1 MPNFFKEYVKHAQGI
16 DWEQMAGGEA
26 LMRQRLEAY
35 YSVIVAIWGPERVL
49 SRASKMGV
57 LDLVDSRK
65 LTDRVWA
72 LQKLVIGD
80 HMFEEPAPEQIGE
93 ILDMIDQKIADM
105 VARRSVEDRL
115 ERMVHER
122 MHERHE
128 EYMQELRRSVM
139 REEAG
144 PETASSQ
151 RKMLELEALEQR
163 STPLVAGEQMRP
175 KALEDVVGQAQAILA
190 VMSKLST
197 PYPQHI
203 LLYGPPGVGKTT
215 VARLVMEYAKT
226 LPNSAFGK
234 DAPFIEVDGTIL
246 RWDPREVTNPL
257 IGSVHDPIYQGARRD
272 LADGGLP
279 EPKPG
284 LVTDA
289 HGGILFIDEIGE
301 MDWQLQVKLLKV
313 LEDKRVQFDSA
324 YYDPE
329 SPNIPQYIR
338 KLFDEGA
345 PANFVLIGATT
356 RLPESIN
363 PAIRSRCAEVFF
375 DPMNHEDIANVVKGA
390 AKRLRLSLDKGVAD
404 LIADHADDARKAIS
418 ILSDAHGLLLFRSE
432 GKIDKRRMLK
442 LSMDVVREAL
452 QMGRQVPLNM
462 VKAETEPRIGRVYG
476 LGAHGFL
483 GSTLEIEAAVFPA
496 LEPGK
501 GSIRFN
507 STAGSMAKDSVEVAA
522 AVIRRIYNL
531 RLTDY
536 DVNLNV
542 VGGANVDGPSAGAA
556 LTLAIASAIKGIPV
570 RQDVALTGEISLQGY
585 IKPVGGLYGKAY
597 GARQAGMKEIL
608 IPQENANELSSES
621 VGIQLIP
628 VATIDDVLQHM
639 LVEQVP
645 QEQALAKTMRRK
657 KA

>member
-1 MPNFFKEYVKHAQGI
+1 MPKLFSEYLRYAHGI
-16 DWEQMAGGEA
+16 DFEEMASGEA
-26 LMRQRLEAY
+26 LMKQRLEAY

-49 SRASKMGV
+49 SRASKMGI
-57 LDLVDSRK
+57 LDYVDSK
-65 LTDRVWA
+65 KITDRVYA

-80 HMFEEPAPEQIGE
+80 HMFEIPKLDQVDE
-93 ILDMIDQKIADM
+93 ILDTIDAKIADM

-128 EYMQELRRSVM
+128 EYMQELRRSVL

-144 PETASSQ
+144 AETASSQ
-151 RKMLELEALEQR
+151 RKLEELESLEKR

-175 KALEDVVGQAQAILA
+175 KSLDDVVGQAQAVLS

-226 LPNSAFGK
+226 LPNSAFGA
-234 DAPFIEVDGTIL
+234 DAPFIEVDGTTL

-313 LEDKRVQFDSA
+313 LEDKRVRFDSA

-375 DPMNHEDIANVVKGA
+375 DPMNHDDIANVVKGA
-390 AKRLRLSLDKGVAD
+390 AKRLRISLDKGVAE

-418 ILSDAHGLLLFRSE
+418 ILSDAHGLLMYRLE
-432 GKIDKRRMLK
+432 GKVDKRRMQK
-442 LSMDVVREAL
+442 LSLEVVREAL
-452 QMGRQVPLNM
+452 QMGRLVPLNM
-462 VKAETEPRIGRVYG
+462 VKAEAEPRVGRVYG

-483 GSTLEIEAAVFPA
+483 GSTLEIEAAAFPA
-496 LEPGK
+496 FEPGK

-507 STAGSMAKDSVEVAA
+507 NTAGSMTKDSVEVAA

-608 IPQENANELSSES
+608 IPKENANEISSES
-621 VGIQLIP
+621 VGISLIP
-628 VATIDDVLQHM
+628 VATIDDVLKHM
-639 LVEQVP
+639 LVEPSPAVQVP
-645 QEQALAKTMRRK
+645 TKSSRKAKS
-657 KA
+657 